1 MRNSELNTGIEVF
14 DEKGEVVG
22 TSKVA
27 AKKVTQDVL
36 MCMCSKGPNSLYS
49 YGDVWNRKPYRTF
62 ALHNNHFPCWR
73 TGGSHYRGHGLV
85 SYECG
90 LCCVQYTY
98 VSPSIDLGAIAGFSE
113 SVRMHTFV

>member
-1 MRNSELNTGIEVF
+1 MRNSELKTGIEVF
-14 DEKGEVVG
+14 DDKGEVVG

-36 MCMCSKGPNSLYS
+36 MYMCSNSLYS

-98 VSPSIDLGAIAGFSE
+98 VFPSIDLGAIAGFSE
-113 SVRMHTFV
+113 NVRMHTFV